1 VSPSLI
7 SNMKKLINPLIAL
20 LLLASCKNGPKTS
33 AENEKGNS
41 SVKAYTWPASE
52 ENEFM
57 SGCVDSAKL
66 KIGEPAAF
74 AQCKCIL
81 EQLKSSYPN
90 MDSAAPAL
98 MDVKYVADLAE
109 KCKGQNTGAKK

>member
-1 VSPSLI
+1 
-7 SNMKKLINPLIAL
+7 MKKLITPVIAL
-20 LLLASCKNGPKTS
+20 LLLASCKSGPKAS
-33 AENEKGNS
+33 ADNEKTNS
-41 SVKAYTWPASE
+41 TAKAYTWPVAE

-57 SGCVDSAKL
+57 SGCVDSAKM
-66 KIGEPAAF
+66 KIGEPAAY

-98 MDVKYVADLAE
+98 MDVKYVANLAE
-109 KCKGQNTGAKK
+109 KCKGQNAGVKK